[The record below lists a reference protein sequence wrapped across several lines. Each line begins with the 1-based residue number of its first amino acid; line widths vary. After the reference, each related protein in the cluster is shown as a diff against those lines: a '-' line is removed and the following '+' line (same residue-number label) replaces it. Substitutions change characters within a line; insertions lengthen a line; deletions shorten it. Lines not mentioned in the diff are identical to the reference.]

1 MRRLFAFLLCFALAC
16 VPLGGCARAEK
27 LTAAQSDDVPTLEE
41 GSHGANEMPVIRTE
55 DTANAQ
61 LAPDAAENTPGEES
75 MSGEEFLQSIF
86 ANVGRLYFKENEL
99 EAFRALDPTAEHTF
113 MVQDYFGAQRDERLA
128 RYNEMNT
135 LQWEMEQMYQKAELG
150 ETPAGEYDFD
160 RSVYTFVD
168 NTFMD
173 EDVLSRLPREW
184 FDNEQMLADYFATE
198 YDLSAILSVRNEY
211 ARKSA
216 EAFAALGCKAEV
228 RQYTESVTEQ
238 GMHTDVCI
246 VTVSPERL
254 WSLGEKAETAYL
266 VEDFTS
272 TLRERFDSVIWSSEG

>member
-1 MRRLFAFLLCFALAC
+1 MLFCCALRWC
-16 VPLGGCARAEK
+16 VPLGGCARTEK
-27 LTAAQSDDVPTLEE
+27 LALAQSDVPTLEE
-41 GSHGANEMPVIRTE
+41 GSHGANEMPVIRTG

-75 MSGEEFLQSIF
+75 MSGEEFLQSIY
-86 ANVGRLYFKENEL
+86 ANVGSLYFKESEL
-99 EAFRALDPTAEHTF
+99 EAFRALDPAAEYTF

-135 LQWEMEQMYQKAELG
+135 LQWEMEQLYQKAELG
-150 ETPAGEYDFD
+150 ETPAGEHDFD

-168 NTFMD
+168 NTFMN

-184 FDNEQMLADYFATE
+184 FDNEQMLTDYFATE
-198 YDLSAILSVRNEY
+198 YDLSEILSVRNEY
-211 ARKSA
+211 ARKTA
-216 EAFAALGCKAEV
+216 EAFAALGYKTEV
-228 RQYTESVTEQ
+228 RQYTGSVMEQ
-238 GMHTDVCI
+238 GTHTDICI
-246 VTVSPERL
+246 VTVSPEKL
-254 WSLGEKAETAYL
+254 WDLGEKAETAYL